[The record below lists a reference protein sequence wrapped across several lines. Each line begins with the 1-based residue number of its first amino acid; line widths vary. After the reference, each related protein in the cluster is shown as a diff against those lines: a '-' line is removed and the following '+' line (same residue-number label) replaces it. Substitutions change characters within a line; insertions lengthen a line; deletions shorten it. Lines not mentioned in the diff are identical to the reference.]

1 LAEEED
7 TMSLTFI
14 AMIGIL
20 VGFLCLVIGFFMED
34 AKESTPVG
42 VSREKRAKTIRKKV
56 IVPRKKAA

>member
-7 TMSLTFI
+7 AMSLTVI

-42 VSREKRAKTIRKKV
+42 VSKEKRARTMKKKI
-56 IVPRKKAA
+56 IVPRRKAA

>member
-1 LAEEED
+1 
-7 TMSLTFI
+7 MSLTVI

-42 VSREKRAKTIRKKV
+42 VSKEKRARTMKKKI
-56 IVPRKKAA
+56 IVPRRKAA